1 MKKDEND
8 GLNLPDHG
16 IETKNKFLNFFV
28 SSPIGIWGLVI
39 AVVIISTLIYAI
51 FQ

>member
-16 IETKNKFLNFFV
+16 IEKNKFLNFFV

-39 AVVIISTLIYAI
+39 AVVIISTLIYDI